1 MAYTDEGVIKHLERL
16 PNSLNGNP
24 RFKII
29 MENGNTHITK
39 ADGFIGYQIQNSE
52 FIGPTVRLVI
62 SRVGRA
68 FRVTDISIM

>member
-24 RFKII
+24 RFKIT

-39 ADGFIGYQIQNSE
+39 ADGFIGLQLQDPA
-52 FIGPTVRLVI
+52 FIGPTVRLLI
-62 SRVGRA
+62 KRTGRA
-68 FRVTDISIM
+68 FRATDISIM